1 MTQSSSKVRQ
11 WHELLGKAQVLASFA
26 W

>member
-1 MTQSSSKVRQ
+1 MFI
-11 WHELLGKAQVLASFA
+11 LGKAQVLLPSAVLRSVR